1 MNFLNSFLKK
11 DKPQQTQSTS
21 ETSQKPFV
29 IKPKGKEINLNPIE
43 EKKVKYLKKPVSFDF
58 TFKVH
63 GKSIFQNLVLTAAA
77 SSNGEIIPIK
87 CKWKRVNNET
97 VIYIKDINSFSYMPT
112 AEDIGYLIEVEVS
125 PIDDTPQDIAI
136 AQYGPLEMDKD
147 MKSAIELLLTSGQTH
162 FNLSVFDPIEQEKV
176 ANKELMLYLTN
187 DELKLSDIDFNR
199 NEVVLERCR
208 YSSQNPLIKL
218 KVNDITRFTMKF
230 LDFDVDADRDVYG
243 GEGGINAR
251 VKAEYNLIAMS
262 KQCRELIYLIIQFFV
277 IDERMKNNKIFS
289 LVNYN
294 NLPTETKIGV
304 TDLIGELK
312 TLKEENTILMKNM
325 KYLEFVNKKLNSD
338 MKNLE
343 EDFQITLEKINGA
356 DLRVEEE
363 MEKNAKKGG
372 KTFSAGTA
380 ANSLVDWKKR
390 YDDIN
395 SSLTSLKAKEKAL
408 REEKKEFLLQE
419 EINKNLLEKNK
430 GEIKA
435 LKDQISNSENE
446 NGILNK
452 NLKIVREE
460 NSKMKTEV
468 ASIKEL
474 NIKLSKE
481 IETVRSSK
489 NEAEKIQ
496 TIQSQMDEIKKQNE
510 KLEYENKNLII
521 QRNLLSNQKSDLAK
535 EFEKQKK
542 ENASLV
548 QKISEK
554 DKEIEALKSSLS
566 ENEKKISSYDTNI
579 DKLKS
584 EISALTKDYEL
595 LKIDNKVLQENY
607 DKLQSENVGLNTS
620 QMNQSIITSVKISPD
635 EYEEYDQLRKDKDEY
650 EATIMQLKS
659 NNDAKD
665 VEIQNLKMIIDSM
678 KKE

>member
-1 MNFLNSFLKK
+1 
-11 DKPQQTQSTS
+11 
-21 ETSQKPFV
+21 
-29 IKPKGKEINLNPIE
+29 
-43 EKKVKYLKKPVSFDF
+43 
-58 TFKVH
+58 
-63 GKSIFQNLVLTAAA
+63 
-77 SSNGEIIPIK
+77 
-87 CKWKRVNNET
+87 
-97 VIYIKDINSFSYMPT
+97 
-112 AEDIGYLIEVEVS
+112 
-125 PIDDTPQDIAI
+125 
-136 AQYGPLEMDKD
+136 
-147 MKSAIELLLTSGQTH
+147 
-162 FNLSVFDPIEQEKV
+162 
-176 ANKELMLYLTN
+176 
-187 DELKLSDIDFNR
+187 
-199 NEVVLERCR
+199 
-208 YSSQNPLIKL
+208 
-218 KVNDITRFTMKF
+218 
-230 LDFDVDADRDVYG
+230 
-243 GEGGINAR
+243 
-251 VKAEYNLIAMS
+251 
-262 KQCRELIYLIIQFFV
+262 
-277 IDERMKNNKIFS
+277 
-289 LVNYN
+289 
-294 NLPTETKIGV
+294 
-304 TDLIGELK
+304 
-312 TLKEENTILMKNM
+312 MKNM

-380 ANSLVDWKKR
+380 ANSLVDWKKK

-481 IETVRSSK
+481 IETLRSSK

-554 DKEIEALKSSLS
+554 DKEIEALKTSLS